1 LTQWRKWE
9 KELNTVFS
17 KEEVQMTKKPHEGM
31 LNISGIKEIQIKT
44 TEDST
49 SLLTPVRMT
58 TIKNT
63 NNNKCW

>member
-1 LTQWRKWE
+1 MTQWRKWA
-9 KELNTVFS
+9 KELNTVFP
-17 KEEVQMTKKPHEGM
+17 KEEVQMAKKHM
-31 LNISGIKEIQIKT
+31 RNCSTSLNIKEMQIKT

-49 SLLTPVRMT
+49 SLLTPIRMT